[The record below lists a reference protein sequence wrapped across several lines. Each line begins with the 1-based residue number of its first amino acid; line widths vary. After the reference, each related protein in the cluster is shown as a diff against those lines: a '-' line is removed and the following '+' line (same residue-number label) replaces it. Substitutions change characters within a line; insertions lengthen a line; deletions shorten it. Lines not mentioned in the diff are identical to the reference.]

1 MQSDGILKPLPP
13 IPKGFEWVTEPVK
26 QDELARN
33 LKVISDVLE
42 RNRGHISADHSRT
55 QLTKVM
61 IRNIAYFNRKWY
73 QFPESLMKFEVP
85 VYKQVYNQVRER
97 FERWLRNEEEKDE
110 ETPTPGENDL
120 RNEESYAG
128 NDHSDES
135 VMPGADGMEIEPT
148 SLSSDVPKR
157 IKRVTINPKPI
168 SPETVPIKSEG
179 TTQTIPAFKTSLRS
193 DNKVTDAAHELDILR
208 SQKASMV
215 KQMRKLDKL
224 IEEQV
229 ALIMQIVS
237 AEPDVEETE

>member
-1 MQSDGILKPLPP
+1 M
-13 IPKGFEWVTEPVK
+13 
-26 QDELARN
+26 
-33 LKVISDVLE
+33 
-42 RNRGHISADHSRT
+42 
-55 QLTKVM
+55 
-61 IRNIAYFNRKWY
+61 
-73 QFPESLMKFEVP
+73 
-85 VYKQVYNQVRER
+85 YNQVRER

-148 SLSSDVPKR
+148 SMSSDVPKR

-179 TTQTIPAFKTSLRS
+179 TTQTIPAFKMSLRS